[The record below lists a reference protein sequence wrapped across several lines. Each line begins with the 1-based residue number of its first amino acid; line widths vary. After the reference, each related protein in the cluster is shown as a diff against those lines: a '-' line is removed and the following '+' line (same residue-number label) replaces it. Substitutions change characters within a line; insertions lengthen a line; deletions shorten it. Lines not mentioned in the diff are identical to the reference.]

1 MGYYDHKEGEET
13 ELKSNFGKNLFRHL
27 IFGLQYQPNE
37 RFYVDLAYN
46 YKMRSDMS
54 NYQRNFFSGFSVG
67 LGFKAR
73 TFSIGAAYA
82 MPHKSASSIL
92 LNVGLNISELL

>member
-1 MGYYDHKEGEET
+1 M
-13 ELKSNFGKNLFRHL
+13 KSNFGKNLFRHL